1 MKFVQL
7 FTISLLAICL
17 SLNATAQKGVQK
29 ADDEFKNLAYVD
41 AAKLYK
47 VAEPT
52 VKSLDDKARI
62 FFQIGECYRLVADNT
77 SSLEWYEKA
86 VTAQYYNVNPEVYY
100 NYGISLQKLE
110 RFDDAT
116 AAFNK
121 YIAKGGEKSKANASI
136 ASCKTAAEKKAAKT
150 KLIVENMAELNSPFF
165 DYALNFSSKK
175 GDQIIFSSS
184 RQAATGS
191 GADPIT
197 GESFVDLFFADQ
209 DKKGKWSAPQLVA
222 GDVNTVSNEGAGTFN
237 KDYSEFYYTQCRV
250 DGKDR
255 FGCDILRAKKGANSY
270 TDVKN
275 LNILD
280 RNENDTSVVGHPA
293 ISPDEKFLIFA
304 SDMTGGKG
312 GKDLWYITYDKKN
325 DSWGKPS
332 NLSALNS
339 KGDDM
344 FPYVSEDG
352 TLYYSSDGQGGL
364 GGLDIFKAE
373 KTGDMAFGPGA
384 PMDYPINSSA
394 NDFAIVL
401 DGKKDGD
408 KRMSGF
414 FTSNRPGGK
423 GKDDLYRFSEPPLEF
438 GLIGTAYDKDTG
450 SPIAG
455 ANVIISGSDGAN
467 FTLTSDG
474 NGGFS
479 LDKSQVKGNVTYNVD
494 VQKEKH
500 IGTGDKFSTVGL
512 TSSTTFA
519 REYFLIPIADI
530 SKEYE
535 MPLVLY
541 PYDQSILLIDAEVNS
556 ADSLNYL
563 LDILQKNP
571 KLKIQLE
578 AHTDARGKDDYNQ
591 KLSEARAKTCV
602 DYLISKGIA
611 SDRMVPVGMG
621 EKQPRKLVK
630 DVGGFKAATLMTEAF
645 INKLPKEQQ
654 EAAHLLNRRTIF
666 KVIDF
671 NYVPKN

>member
-1 MKFVQL
+1 MKLVQL
-7 FTISLLAICL
+7 LTLSLLALCF
-17 SLNATAQKGVQK
+17 SVSVVAQKGVQK
-29 ADDEFKNLAYVD
+29 ADAEFANLAYVE

-52 VKSLDDKARI
+52 VKNLDDKARI
-62 FFQIGECYRLVADNT
+62 FFQIGECYRLIANNAG
-77 SSLEWYEKA
+77 SLEWYEKA
-86 VTAQYYNVNPEVYY
+86 ITAQYYNINPEVYY
-100 NYGISLQKLE
+100 NYGLSLQKLE
-110 RFDDAT
+110 RFDDAS
-116 AAFNK
+116 AAYNK
-121 YIAKGGEKSKANASI
+121 YIAKGGEKSKANAMI
-136 ASCKTAAEKKAAKT
+136 ATCKTAADKKAAKT
-150 KLIVENMAELNSPFF
+150 KIIVENMAELNSPFF

-197 GESFVDLFFADQ
+197 GESYVDLFFSDQ
-209 DKKGKWSAPQLVA
+209 DKKGKWSSPQLVA
-222 GDVNTVSNEGAGTFN
+222 GEVNTASNEGAGTFN

-250 DGKDR
+250 DGKYR
-255 FGCDILRAKKGANSY
+255 FGCDVLRAKKGANSY
-270 TDVKN
+270 TNVTN
-275 LNILD
+275 LNLID

-293 ISPDEKFLIFA
+293 LSPDDKYMVFA
-304 SDMTGGKG
+304 SDMDGGKG
-312 GKDLWYITYDKKN
+312 GKDLWYVTYDKKN
-325 DSWGKPS
+325 DSWSKPT
-332 NLSALNS
+332 NLSSLNS

-344 FPYVSEDG
+344 FPYFGEDG

-373 KTGDMAFGPGA
+373 KTGDMTFGPGA
-384 PMDYPINSSA
+384 PLDYPINSSA

-408 KRMSGF
+408 KRMSGY

-423 GKDDLYRFSEPPLEF
+423 GQDDIYRFSEPPLEF
-438 GLIGTAYDKDTG
+438 ALIGTAYDKETG
-450 SPIAG
+450 APISG
-455 ANVIISGSDGAN
+455 ANVTISGSDGSN

-479 LDKSQVKGNVTYNVD
+479 LDKTQVKGNVTYNVD

-519 REYFLIPIADI
+519 REYFLIPIADP

-541 PYDQSILLIDAEVNS
+541 PYNEYTLLIDENVNS

-591 KLSEARAKTCV
+591 KLSENRAKTCV
-602 DYLISKGIA
+602 EYLISKGIA

-621 EKQPRKLVK
+621 EKQPRTLAKN
-630 DVGGFKAATLMTEAF
+630 VGEFKAGTVLTEAY

-666 KVIDF
+666 KVIDY